1 MDEFTEEQLIALFSR
16 ETIAG
21 YRVINTSHGATDF
34 RETIL
39 AEFKSG
45 DKLVIKAAENA
56 FTDSERIHMWRRC
69 IEEYRNLG
77 YYCPRILAPAGSD
90 FPTAAYKGHKCIVY
104 AEEYSPYESAEK
116 SANAKPYRND
126 AYLMTA
132 KIATRRFDYTDLPS
146 AYCLFD
152 TFGDDETDEVTENA
166 LEFQNYAKTLPER
179 SAQQADRMFRRW
191 EEHRAQLKEIYPK
204 LPTSV
209 FQADFNDTNALVD
222 QEGRFVGIFDFNLA
236 GKDVFLNY
244 LFREIFHGTFE
255 EELASILEALQ
266 VVSAVYD
273 FSEEEKA
280 AAPLIYRC
288 IKPLW
293 YTRVE
298 ALKEAGTDEAAIQK
312 CLDEMEDAQTREID
326 FRGAMG

>member
-1 MDEFTEEQLIALFSR
+1 
-16 ETIAG
+16 
-21 YRVINTSHGATDF
+21 
-34 RETIL
+34 
-39 AEFKSG
+39 
-45 DKLVIKAAENA
+45 
-56 FTDSERIHMWRRC
+56 
-69 IEEYRNLG
+69 
-77 YYCPRILAPAGSD
+77 
-90 FPTAAYKGHKCIVY
+90 
-104 AEEYSPYESAEK
+104 
-116 SANAKPYRND
+116 
-126 AYLMTA
+126 
-132 KIATRRFDYTDLPS
+132 
-146 AYCLFD
+146 
-152 TFGDDETDEVTENA
+152 
-166 LEFQNYAKTLPER
+166 
-179 SAQQADRMFRRW
+179 MFRRW